1 MQQKLKNQDKCNT
14 RQDPPALEALELKH
28 KPGTQAKQK
37 PGDERNPASIK
48 N

>member
-14 RQDPPALEALELKH
+14 RQDPPALELKH

-37 PGDERNPASIK
+37 PGDDQNPACTIK
-48 N
+48 